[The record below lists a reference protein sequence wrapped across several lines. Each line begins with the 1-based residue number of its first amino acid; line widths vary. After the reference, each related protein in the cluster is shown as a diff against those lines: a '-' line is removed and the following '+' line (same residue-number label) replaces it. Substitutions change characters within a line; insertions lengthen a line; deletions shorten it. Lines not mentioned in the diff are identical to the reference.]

1 MPVLNRTGMQLCVKK
16 HPLWIRVL
24 LTPQLQDLGDVV
36 LRDATSV
43 ACGGAVYGLA
53 SCDFDPTPHVSSS
66 VGAAE
71 QTGAEVRCQHGVMVL
86 APVEYRSSVFTGFS
100 LAAISCGAEGA
111 GGKRQCEP
119 LDTPHP
125 VLSLEMTDGTVVV
138 HKCVYAKAFEASEK

>member
-1 MPVLNRTGMQLCVKK
+1 MQLCVKK

-43 ACGGAVYGLA
+43 AWAPVYRLA

-71 QTGAEVRCQHGVMVL
+71 HRGRGAVPARRHGAGARGV
-86 APVEYRSSVFTGFS
+86 PVERLHG
-100 LAAISCGAEGA
+100 LQPGGHQPRRGA

-125 VLSLEMTDGTVVV
+125 VLSS
-138 HKCVYAKAFEASEK
+138 K